1 MTAEIVSVGT
11 ELLLGQIIDT
21 HAPAM
26 AKILAECGI
35 GCQRRAT
42 IGDNFERLV
51 TALKSSLE
59 QADIVVTIGGLGP
72 TMDDLTRDA
81 IARALDDPLVHEDA
95 YEAELRRWFAER
107 GYPFAESNA
116 KQADRPASGRMIPN
130 PNGTAP
136 GLICQ
141 KNGKIVIAMPGPKGE
156 FQPMAEGPVREFLES
171 LGNGVI
177 HSRTLRFIGIGESML
192 EQRVADLM
200 AGENPT
206 VAPYAHTGEVHLRVT
221 ASAQTK
227 SDAEAMIAPVVNE
240 IRARVGDYLYA
251 LDTTTLEEQVVS
263 LLRHLGKTVAVAESM
278 TGGQLAARLTSV
290 PGASNAFVGGYV
302 AYRESTKI
310 QQLGIDPVGLAE
322 HGSVSAW
329 AAEQLATGALRL
341 GADFALGITGNAGPD
356 IDRTGTGDTGNLG
369 DTFIAFAEAGQPVAS
384 EMHALR
390 GTREDIQRRATQL
403 ALSRLRDR
411 LQAEVRR

>member
-26 AKILAECGI
+26 AKILAECGV

-42 IGDNFERLV
+42 IGDNLDRLV
-51 TALKSSLE
+51 AALRSSMDN
-59 QADIVVTIGGLGP
+59 ADIVVTIGGLGP

-81 IARALDDPLVHEDA
+81 IALALGDSLVRESA
-95 YEAELRRWFAER
+95 YEAELRKWFADR

-116 KQADRPASGRMIPN
+116 KQADRPESGRMIPN

-141 KNGKIVIAMPGPKGE
+141 KNGKVVIALPGPKGE

-171 LGNGVI
+171 LGGGVI

-192 EQRVADLM
+192 EQRIADLM

-221 ASAQTK
+221 ASARTK
-227 SDAEAMIAPVVNE
+227 SEAEALIAPTVE
-240 IRARVGDYLYA
+240 DIRARVGEFLYA
-251 LDTTTLEEQVVS
+251 MDATTLEEQVIG

-278 TGGQLAARLTSV
+278 TGGQLAARITSV
-290 PGASNAFVGGYV
+290 PGASEAFIGGYV
-302 AYRESTKI
+302 AYRGSAKT
-310 QQLGIDPVGLAE
+310 QQLGLDAAELAA
-322 HGSVSAW
+322 HGTVSAW
-329 AAEQLATGALRL
+329 ATEQLAQGALRL
-341 GADFALGITGNAGPD
+341 GADVALAITGNAGPATD
-356 IDRTGTGDTGNLG
+356 GVGAVGETYVAL
-369 DTFIAFAEAGQPVAS
+369 AEPGQPVRVDA
-384 EMHALR
+384 HALR

-403 ALSRLRDR
+403 ALSCLRDR
-411 LQAEVRR
+411 LQAEVGG